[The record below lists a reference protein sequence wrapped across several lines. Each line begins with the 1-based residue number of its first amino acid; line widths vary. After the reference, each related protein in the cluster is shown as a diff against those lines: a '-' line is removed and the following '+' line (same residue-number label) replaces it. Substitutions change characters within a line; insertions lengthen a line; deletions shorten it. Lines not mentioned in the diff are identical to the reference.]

1 MAVESS
7 AGRAPSGML
16 GAMTRA
22 ALSIELAPE
31 LPERLRRAAVLAAAT
46 AALGVLSGLWLYGSY
61 NGWSLHPAHPLVSL
75 GDALG
80 TGLMDWGLWL
90 PAWPL
95 ASAVA
100 RRWPVRR
107 AGLGRA
113 LAAHAV
119 AAPLLSLLQLALFAL
134 ATVAIRAWRF
144 EQDPALS
151 PGDIVLAALAEA
163 FQWKF
168 RSGVLVALLAL
179 VAFQAGAAYRSSGS
193 HERRVRTLAQ
203 RLRAVVGRVRAA
215 RRLPVPEAAPAPA
228 PDDTLVLEAG
238 GRTAFLRFP
247 EIERVE
253 AAGNYLRV
261 HAGGRVHLG
270 RGTLAGLEARAAE
283 HGFVRVHRSHLV
295 RVAAIRALEPAGGG
309 DLVVHLRD
317 GTELPV
323 SRRQRAALE
332 RLLGQR

>member
-1 MAVESS
+1 MTRVPLPSEGMPWTGAERANAVRGG
-7 AGRAPSGML
+7 AVVL
-16 GAMTRA
+16 GA
-22 ALSIELAPE
+22 
-31 LPERLRRAAVLAAAT
+31 T
-46 AALGVLSGLWLYGSY
+46 AGLGVLSGLWLYGSY
-61 NGWSLHPAHPLVSL
+61 NGWSLHPAHPSVSL

-90 PAWPL
+90 PAWPF
-95 ASAVA
+95 ARAVA
-100 RRWPVRR
+100 RRWPIRR
-107 AGLGRA
+107 EGLGRA
-113 LAAHAV
+113 LVAHAV
-119 AAPLLSLLQLALFAL
+119 AAPLLSLLQLALFAF

-144 EQDPALS
+144 DQDPALS
-151 PGDIVLAALAEA
+151 LGDIVLAALAEA

-215 RRLPVPEAAPAPA
+215 RRSPAVESAPE
-228 PDDTLVLEAG
+228 PDDTLVLAAG
-238 GRTAFLRFP
+238 GRTAYVRFP
-247 EIERVE
+247 EIERIE

-270 RGTLAGLEARAAE
+270 RGTLAALEARAAE

-332 RLLGQR
+332 RILGRS